1 MVVDEILE
9 GKFHTGDGS
18 LEFSCPRITL
28 SLHADTVC
36 EGAFFVYGPEGAVTE
51 GTVTASDLRMTCVT
65 KRFGGSEDEI
75 LYRFDAAG
83 MEAGQEVSG
92 SFCVVS
98 NRGEYE
104 LPFQVAV
111 LSDEIDSSLGKIRNL
126 FHFTN
131 LARSN
136 WTEAVSLF
144 YDPCFKKVFTG
155 HDRQYLAAYKGLS
168 AMPGNE
174 HNVEEFLQE
183 IHKKKPVEFFPEESE
198 IRLEEPAGDARYA
211 LVINRNGWGY
221 TRLRFQTEGEFLKLQ
236 EKSADE
242 GSFAGN
248 IYRLYYE
255 IDLEKLHGGINLG
268 AILLVRENGTVRIPV
283 TVVQRVHGIRA
294 LGAKRE
300 KKQLTVQLM
309 EYYQAHRLKKIGTGT
324 WLAET
329 GRLLTRMEQLDDKD
343 VALKLFRGQ
352 LLMSQER
359 GSEAK
364 WQLEKLRE
372 QLNAVREEEPAL
384 WCYYLYLTTLISE
397 DDSYVDEV
405 AETVSRIY
413 SRRKGDWRIAWLLLY
428 LSEEYVESVSRRWL
442 LLEELFIHHCTSPMV
457 YIEAWNILCMNPA
470 MLRKLDLF
478 EEQVLT
484 YAVKNGVMQEEI
496 LLQVVYLAGQ
506 KRGYSEG
513 LFRILKGCYALIPH
527 KEVLH
532 EICSLLIRGNRSG
545 EVYFPW
551 FSAGVEENLRIT
563 RLYEYYMM
571 SLPKDFDGELPR
583 MVLLYF
589 AYRSD
594 LHYELTAY
602 LYAYVYRRREEL
614 ADIYLNYMAAM
625 ERFVSEQISRGRI
638 NRDLAYLYEKILTMS
653 MIDEQTARS
662 LVSLLFMREVR
673 TEAENAKEVLVAYAC
688 RSDIKRFPITDGRA
702 FVPVYDNDCR
712 VLLGD
717 GEGNFFTE
725 GMAYSV
731 DALMKPARLAPMI
744 APFVR
749 NHLGYA
755 VYACYARQHTFAVQ
769 EDNADLFVLLSSSER
784 IEEEEKK
791 KIYPM
796 VVDFYYEKD
805 RMRELDEYLLT
816 LHPEDVSRHDRGKI
830 VRFLVSRGMYEKA
843 VEWVRRFGPYDM
855 DAKTLLKLG
864 SRLLDL
870 TETEDDPLLTGT
882 LLYVVQKGK
891 YDDNVLDYLVKWFAG
906 GIGQMRDIWKLA
918 DSFGVDTYRLCE
930 RMLIQMLYTGV
941 RVKEQLEIFRSYTKC
956 GGSERVRAAF
966 VSACCYDDVVKE
978 EPADPYVFES
988 VRQLYQEE
996 APLHLVCRIAY
1007 LRYLADRERE
1017 ADVQKLC
1024 GIFLESLLA
1033 QGIVMPFYRKYFGCV
1048 PQLGAYLDKTM
1059 VEYRT
1064 ASGARVMIHYLI
1076 QEEGADG
1083 QKHASEE
1090 STDGQEYSHE
1100 EMRDM
1105 FGGICVSEF
1114 ILFFGEQL
1122 RYYITEESEN
1132 GEQLVVSDVIQK
1144 GEAGEDISE
1153 GRFSVLND
1161 IMIGKTLHDYDTVND
1176 LLAAYFR
1183 QDHMVEQIFT
1193 VR

>member
-9 GKFHTGDGS
+9 GKFHTSDGS
-18 LEFSCPRITL
+18 LDFSCPRVTL
-28 SLHADTVC
+28 SLQADTIS
-36 EGAFFVYGPEGAVTE
+36 EGSFFVYGSEGAVTE

-83 MEAGQEVSG
+83 MEAGQEISG
-92 SFCVVS
+92 SFSIVS
-98 NRGEYE
+98 NQGEYE
-104 LPFQVAV
+104 LPFQVTV
-111 LSDEIDSSLGKIRNL
+111 LPDEITSSLGEIRNL

-131 LARSN
+131 LARSS
-136 WTEAVSLF
+136 WAEAVTLF
-144 YDPCFKKVFTG
+144 YEPRFRKVFTG
-155 HDRQYLAAYKGLS
+155 HDRQHLAAYKGLS
-168 AMPGNE
+168 AVPNNE

-183 IHKKKPVEFFPEESE
+183 IHKKKQVEFLPEESE
-198 IRLEEPAGDARYA
+198 IRLEDPVGDARYA

-236 EKSADE
+236 EASADE
-242 GSFAGN
+242 DSFTDN

-255 IDLEKLHGGINLG
+255 IDREKLHGGINLG
-268 AILLVRENGTVRIPV
+268 AILLVRENGTTRIPV
-283 TVVQRVHGIRA
+283 TVVRRVSAGRM
-294 LGAKRE
+294 LGVKRE

-309 EYYQAHRLKKIGTGT
+309 AYYQAHRLKKIGTST
-324 WLAET
+324 WLEET
-329 GRLLTRMEQLDDKD
+329 GKLLTRMEQLDDKD
-343 VALKLFRGQ
+343 IAVKLFRGQ

-359 GSEAK
+359 GNEAK

-372 QLNAVREEEPAL
+372 RVSAEREENPAL
-384 WCYYLYLTTLISE
+384 WCYYLYLTTLVSE
-397 DDSYVDEV
+397 EDSYVDEV
-405 AETVSRIY
+405 AETVAQIY
-413 SRRKGDWRIAWLLLY
+413 GRRRGDWRIAWLLLY

-442 LLEELFIHHCTSPMV
+442 FLEDLFIHHCTSPMI
-457 YIEAWNILCMNPA
+457 YMEAWNILCMNPA

-478 EEQVLT
+478 EEQVLCF
-484 YAVKNGVMQEEI
+484 AVKNGVMQEEI

-506 KRGYSEG
+506 KRNYSES
-513 LFRILKGCYALIPH
+513 LFRILKGCYQLIPH

-532 EICSLLIRGNRSG
+532 EICTLLIKGNRSG
-545 EVYFPW
+545 EAYFPW
-551 FSAGVEENLRIT
+551 YQAGVEENLRIT

-571 SLPKDFDGELPR
+571 SLPKDFDGELPK

-594 LHYELTAY
+594 LHYEVTAY
-602 LYAYVYRRREEL
+602 LYAYVHRHREEL
-614 ADIYLNYMAAM
+614 ADIYVNYMAAM
-625 ERFVSEQISRGRI
+625 ERFVLEQIGRGRI
-638 NRDLAYLYEKILTMS
+638 NRDLAYLYENILTLS

-673 TEAENAKEVLVAYAC
+673 TEAGNAKEVLLTYAC
-688 RSDIKRFPITDGRA
+688 RSDGKRFPMTDGRA

-717 GEGNFFTE
+717 GAGNFFTV
-725 GMAYSV
+725 GMEYSLEP
-731 DALMKPARLAPMI
+731 LMKPGTLASMI

-755 VYACYARQHTFAVQ
+755 VYACYAKQHTFTVQ
-769 EDNADLFVLLSSSER
+769 EDNVDLFALLSLSER
-784 IEEEEKK
+784 VEEEEKK
-791 KIYPM
+791 KIRPM

-805 RMRELDEYLLT
+805 RMRELDEYLDT
-816 LHPEDVSRHDRGKI
+816 LHPEDVNQHDRGKI

-843 VEWVRRFGPYDM
+843 CEWLRRFGPYDV

-864 SRLLDL
+864 SRLLAL
-870 TETEDDPLLTGT
+870 TETEEEPLLAGM

-891 YDDNVLDYLVKWFAG
+891 YDDNVLEYLVKWFSG
-906 GIGQMRDIWKLA
+906 SIGQMRDIWKLS

-941 RVKEQLEIFRSYTKC
+941 RVEEWLDIFRSYVKS

-966 VSACCYDDVVKE
+966 VSACCYDYVLKDE
-978 EPADPYVFES
+978 DTDFYVFES
-988 VRQLYQEE
+988 VRRLSQED
-996 APLHLVCRIAY
+996 APFHPVCRIAY
-1007 LRYLADRERE
+1007 LRYYADRERD

-1024 GIFLESLLA
+1024 GVFLESLLA
-1033 QGIVMPFYRKYFGCV
+1033 QGVVLPFYRKYFGCV

-1064 ASGARVMIHYLI
+1064 TTGARVMIHYMI
-1076 QEEGADG
+1076 QEEGAG
-1083 QKHASEE
+1083 GEE
-1090 STDGQEYSHE
+1090 YTHE

-1105 FGGICVSEF
+1105 FGGICVREF

-1122 RYYITEESEN
+1122 KYYITEETEN
-1132 GEQLVVSDVIQK
+1132 GEQLVVSDVICK
-1144 GEAGEDISE
+1144 GDAGEDIPE
-1153 GRFSVLND
+1153 GRFSILND
-1161 IMIGKTLHDYDTVND
+1161 IMIGKTLQDYDTVND
-1176 LLAAYFR
+1176 LLFAYFR
-1183 QDHMVEQIFT
+1183 QEHMVEQIFT

>member
-1 MVVDEILE
+1 MIVDEILE
-9 GKFHTGDGS
+9 GKFHTDDGP
-18 LEFSCPRITL
+18 LEFSCPRVTL
-28 SLHADTVC
+28 SLQADTVC
-36 EGAFFVYGPEGAVTE
+36 EGSFFVYGPEGAVTE
-51 GTVTASDLRMTCVT
+51 GTVTSSDLRMSCVT

-92 SFCVVS
+92 SFFVTS

-104 LPFQVAV
+104 LLFQATV
-111 LSDEIDSSLGKIRNL
+111 LSDEITSSLGEIRNL

-136 WTEAVSLF
+136 WAEAVSLF
-144 YDPCFKKVFTG
+144 YEPCFKKVFTG
-155 HDRQYLAAYKGLS
+155 HDRQYLAVYKGLS
-168 AMPGNE
+168 AVPGNE

-183 IHKKKPVEFFPEESE
+183 IRKKKPVEFLPEERE

-221 TRLRFQTEGEFLKLQ
+221 TRLRFQTEGDFLRLEEESA
-236 EKSADE
+236 EKE
-242 GSFAGN
+242 SFADN
-248 IYRLYYE
+248 VYRLYYG
-255 IDLEKLHGGINLG
+255 IDMEKLHSGMNLG

-283 TVVQRVHGIRA
+283 TVVQRMPGIRTF
-294 LGAKRE
+294 GMKRE

-309 EYYQAHRLKKIGTGT
+309 EYYQAHRLKKIGTAT

-329 GRLLTRMEQLDDKD
+329 GKLLTRMEQLDDKD
-343 VALKLFRGQ
+343 IAVKLFRGQ

-359 GSEAK
+359 GNEAK
-364 WQLEKLRE
+364 WQIEKLRE
-372 QLNAVREEEPAL
+372 RVIAIREEDPAL

-397 DDSYVDEV
+397 EDSYVDEV
-405 AETVSRIY
+405 AEIVSQIY
-413 SRRKGDWRIAWLLLY
+413 ARRRGDWRIAWLLLY
-428 LSEEYVESVSRRWL
+428 LSEEYVESISRRWL
-442 LLEELFIHHCTSPMV
+442 LLEDLFIHHCTSPMI

-470 MLRKLDLF
+470 MLRKLDAF
-478 EEQVLT
+478 EEQILT
-484 YAVKNGVMQEEI
+484 YVVKNGVMQEEI
-496 LLQVVYLAGQ
+496 LLQAVYLAGQ

-527 KEVLH
+527 KEVLY
-532 EICSLLIRGNRSG
+532 EICALLIKGNRCG
-545 EVYFPW
+545 ETYFPW

-571 SLPKDFDGELPR
+571 SLPKDFDGELPKI
-583 MVLLYF
+583 VLLYF
-589 AYRSD
+589 AYKSD
-594 LHYELTAY
+594 LHYEVTAC
-602 LYAYVYRRREEL
+602 LYAYVHRHREEL
-614 ADIYLNYMAAM
+614 ADIYVNYITAI
-625 ERFVSEQISRGRI
+625 ERFVLEQIGRGRI
-638 NRDLAYLYEKILTMS
+638 NRDLAYLYDNFLSLS

-673 TEAENAKEVLVAYAC
+673 TEAENAKEVLLAYGC

-717 GEGNFFTE
+717 GEGNFFTA
-725 GMAYSV
+725 GMKYSSE
-731 DALMKPARLAPMI
+731 ALMKPGRLAVMI

-749 NHLGYA
+749 KHLGYA
-755 VYACYARQHTFAVQ
+755 VYECYAKQHTFTIQ
-769 EDNADLFVLLSSSER
+769 DDNVDLFALLSASER
-784 IEEEEKK
+784 IEEEEKR
-791 KIYPM
+791 KIRPI
-796 VVDFYYEKD
+796 VVDFYYERD
-805 RMRELDEYLLT
+805 RMRELDEYLLA
-816 LHPEDVSRHDRGKI
+816 LHPEDVSRRDRGKI
-830 VRFLVSRGMYEKA
+830 VRFLVNRGMYEKA
-843 VEWVRRFGPYDM
+843 VEWVRRYGPYDM

-870 TETEDDPLLTGT
+870 TEAEDDPLLTGM
-882 LLYVVQKGK
+882 LLYAVQKGK
-891 YDDNVLDYLVKWFAG
+891 YDDNVLEYLVRWFSG
-906 GIGQMRDIWKLA
+906 NIVQMRDVWRLA
-918 DSFGVDTYRLCE
+918 EDFGVDTYRLCE
-930 RMLIQMLYTGV
+930 RMLVQMLYTGV
-941 RVKEQLEIFRSYTKC
+941 RVEEWLDILRSYAKS
-956 GGSERVRAAF
+956 GGSERVWAAF
-966 VSACCYDDVVKE
+966 VSACCYDYVVKE
-978 EPADPYVFES
+978 ENTDPYVFES
-988 VRQLYQEE
+988 VRQLCQEE
-996 APLHLVCRIAY
+996 AAFHPVCRIAY
-1007 LRYLADRERE
+1007 LRHYADRERDE
-1017 ADVQKLC
+1017 DVQKLC
-1024 GIFLESLLA
+1024 GVFLESLLA

-1064 ASGARVMIHYLI
+1064 TSGARVMIHYMI
-1076 QEEGADG
+1076 QEEGATG
-1083 QKHASEE
+1083 E
-1090 STDGQEYSHE
+1090 TYTHE

-1105 FGGICVSEF
+1105 FGGICVSDF

-1122 RYYITEESEN
+1122 KYYITEESEA

-1144 GEAGEDISE
+1144 GDTGEDIPE
-1153 GRFSVLND
+1153 GRFGILND

>member
-18 LEFSCPRITL
+18 LDFSCPRVTL
-28 SLHADTVC
+28 SLQADTAC
-36 EGAFFVYGPEGAVTE
+36 EGSFFVYGPEGVVTE
-51 GTVTASDLRMTCVT
+51 GTVSASDLRMTCVT

-83 MEAGQEVSG
+83 MEAGQEISG
-92 SFCVVS
+92 SFSIVS

-104 LPFQVAV
+104 LPFRVTV
-111 LSDEIDSSLGKIRNL
+111 LSDEITSSLGEIRNL

-136 WTEAVSLF
+136 WAEAVSLF

-155 HDRQYLAAYKGLS
+155 HDRQYYAAYKGLS
-168 AMPGNE
+168 AVPGNE

-183 IHKKKPVEFFPEESE
+183 IHKKKPVEFLAEERE
-198 IRLEEPAGDARYA
+198 IHLEDPAGDARYA

-221 TRLRFQTEGEFLKLQ
+221 TRLRFQTEGDFLKLQ
-236 EKSADE
+236 EEAAGE
-242 GSFAGN
+242 ESFADN
-248 IYRLYYE
+248 IYRLYYG
-255 IDLEKLHGGINLG
+255 IDLEKLHGGYNYG
-268 AILLVRENGTVRIPV
+268 AIVLVRENGTMRIPV
-283 TVVQRVHGIRA
+283 TVVQRVPGIRTF
-294 LGAKRE
+294 GAKRE

-309 EYYQAHRLKKIGTGT
+309 EYYQAHRLKKIGTAT

-329 GRLLTRMEQLDDKD
+329 GKLLTRMEQLDDKD
-343 VALKLFRGQ
+343 VAVKLFRGQ
-352 LLMSQER
+352 MLLSQEKDN
-359 GSEAK
+359 EAK
-364 WQLEKLRE
+364 WQIEKLRE
-372 QLNAVREEEPAL
+372 RVIALREENPAL
-384 WCYYLYLTTLISE
+384 WCYYLYLTTLVGE

-405 AETVSRIY
+405 AETVSLIY
-413 SRRKGDWRIAWLLLY
+413 SRRKDDWRIAWLLLY

-442 LLEELFIHHCTSPMV
+442 LLEDLFIHHCTSPMI

-478 EEQVLT
+478 EEQILT

-506 KRGYSEG
+506 KRSYSES
-513 LFRILKGCYALIPH
+513 LFRILKGCYGLIPH

-532 EICSLLIRGNRSG
+532 EICTLLIKGNRSG
-545 EVYFPW
+545 EAYFPW
-551 FSAGVEENLRIT
+551 YRAGVEENLRIT

-571 SLPKDFDGELPR
+571 SLPRNFDGELPK

-594 LHYELTAY
+594 LHYEVTAY
-602 LYAYVYRRREEL
+602 LYAYVHRRREEL
-614 ADIYLNYMAAM
+614 ADIYVNYMAAM
-625 ERFVSEQISRGRI
+625 ERFVLEQIGRGRI
-638 NRDLAYLYEKILTMS
+638 NRDLAYLYDHFLTLS

-673 TEAENAKEVLVAYAC
+673 TEAENAKEVLLSYAC
-688 RSDIKRFPITDGRA
+688 RSDIKRFPMTDGRA
-702 FVPVYDNDCR
+702 FVPIYDNDCR
-712 VLLGD
+712 VLLGG
-717 GEGNFFTE
+717 GEGNIFTE
-725 GMAYSV
+725 GMTYTV
-731 DALMKPARLAPMI
+731 EALMKPARLALMI

-769 EDNADLFVLLSSSER
+769 EDNVDLFALLSASER

-791 KIYPM
+791 KIYPI
-796 VVDFYYEKD
+796 VVDFYYEND
-805 RMRELDEYLLT
+805 RMRELDEYLFT
-816 LHPEDVSRHDRGKI
+816 LQLADVSRRDRGKI
-830 VRFLVSRGMYEKA
+830 VRLLVNRGMYEEA
-843 VEWVRRFGPYDM
+843 YEWVRRFGPYDM
-855 DAKTLLKLG
+855 DAKTILKLG

-870 TETEDDPLLTGT
+870 TETEDDPFVTGM

-891 YDDNVLDYLVKWFAG
+891 YDDNVLDYLVRWFSG
-906 GIGQMRDIWKLA
+906 SVGQMRDIWKLA
-918 DSFGVDTYRLCE
+918 KDFGVDTYRLCE
-930 RMLIQMLYTGV
+930 RMLVQMLYTGV
-941 RVKEQLEIFRSYTKC
+941 RVEEWLDIFRSYTKG
-956 GGSERVRAAF
+956 GGSERIRAAF

-978 EPADPYVFES
+978 EPANPYVFES

-996 APLHLVCRIAY
+996 APLHPVCRIAY
-1007 LRYLADRERE
+1007 LRYFADRERD

-1024 GIFLESLLA
+1024 GVFLESLLA

-1048 PQLGAYLDKTM
+1048 PQLSAYLDKTM

-1064 ASGARVMIHYLI
+1064 TSGARVMIHYLI
-1076 QEEGADG
+1076 QEEGAG
-1083 QKHASEE
+1083 GEE
-1090 STDGQEYSHE
+1090 YTHE

-1105 FGGICVSEF
+1105 FGGICVREF

-1144 GEAGEDISE
+1144 GDAGEDIQE
-1153 GRFSVLND
+1153 GRFSILND

-1176 LLAAYFR
+1176 LLSVYFK

>member
-1 MVVDEILE
+1 MIVDEILE
-9 GKFHTGDGS
+9 GKFHTDDGT
-18 LEFSCPRITL
+18 LDFSCPRVTL
-28 SLHADTVC
+28 SLQADTAC
-36 EGAFFVYGPEGAVTE
+36 EGSFFVYAPEGAVTE
-51 GTVTASDLRMTCVT
+51 GRVGASDLRMTCVT
-65 KRFGGSEDEI
+65 ERFGGSEDEI

-92 SFCVVS
+92 SFSIVS

-104 LPFQVAV
+104 LPFQVTV
-111 LSDEIDSSLGKIRNL
+111 LPDEMTSSLGEIRNL

-136 WTEAVSLF
+136 WAEAVALF
-144 YDPCFKKVFTG
+144 YAPCFKKVFTG
-155 HDRQYLAAYKGLS
+155 HDRQYYAAYKGLS
-168 AMPGNE
+168 AVEGSE

-183 IHKKKPVEFFPEESE
+183 IHKKKPVELLPEESQIHVE
-198 IRLEEPAGDARYA
+198 DPSGDAQFA
-211 LVINRNGWGY
+211 LVIKRNGWGY
-221 TRLRFQTEGEFLKLQ
+221 TRLWFQTEGDFLKLQ
-236 EKSADE
+236 EESAGE
-242 GSFAGN
+242 ESFSDH
-248 IYRLYYE
+248 IFRLHYQ
-255 IDLEKLHGGINLG
+255 IDLEKLHDGINLG
-268 AILLVRENGTVRIPV
+268 AIVLVRENGTMRIPV
-283 TVVQRVHGIRA
+283 TVVRRVPGIRR

-309 EYYQAHRLKKIGTGT
+309 AYYQAHRLKKIGTAT

-329 GRLLTRMEQLDDKD
+329 DKLLTRMEQLDDKD
-343 VALKLFRGQ
+343 VAVKLFRGQ
-352 LLMSQER
+352 MLLSQER
-359 GSEAK
+359 GNEAK
-364 WQLEKLRE
+364 WQIEKLRE
-372 QLNAVREEEPAL
+372 RVSAEREENPAL

-397 DDSYVDEV
+397 EDSYVDEV
-405 AETVSRIY
+405 AEAVSQIY
-413 SRRKGDWRIAWLLLY
+413 RGRRGDWRIAWLLLY

-442 LLEELFIHHCTSPMV
+442 LLEELFIHHCTSPMI

-478 EEQVLT
+478 EEEVLT

-506 KRGYSEG
+506 KRGYSKR
-513 LFRILKGCYALIPH
+513 LFGILKGCYELIPH

-532 EICSLLIRGNRSG
+532 EICTLLIKGNRSG
-545 EVYFPW
+545 EDYFPW
-551 FSAGVEENLRIT
+551 YRAGVEENLRIT

-571 SLPKDFDGELPR
+571 SLPRNFDGELPK

-594 LHYELTAY
+594 LHYEVTAY
-602 LYAYVYRRREEL
+602 LYAYVHRRREEL
-614 ADIYLNYMAAM
+614 ADIYVNYMAAM
-625 ERFVSEQISRGRI
+625 ERFVLEQIGRGRI
-638 NRDLAYLYEKILTMS
+638 NRDLTYLYENLLTPS

-673 TEAENAKEVLVAYAC
+673 TDAENAREVALAYAC
-688 RSDIKRFPITDGRA
+688 RTDIKRFPMTDGRA

-717 GEGNFFTE
+717 GGGNLFTVGLE
-725 GMAYSV
+725 YTV
-731 DALMKPARLAPMI
+731 EALMHPSRLAQMI

-769 EDNADLFVLLSSSER
+769 EDNADLFALLTASER

-796 VVDFYYEKD
+796 VVDFYHEKD

-816 LHPEDVSRHDRGKI
+816 LGPGDVSRRDRGKI
-830 VRFLVSRGMYEKA
+830 VRFLVGRGMYEEA
-843 VEWVRRFGPYDM
+843 YEWVRRFGPYDM

-870 TETEDDPLLTGT
+870 TETEDDPFVTGM
-882 LLYVVQKGK
+882 LLYVVRKGK
-891 YDDNVLDYLVKWFAG
+891 YDDNVLNYLVRWFSG
-906 GIGQMRDIWKLA
+906 SIGQMRDLWKLA
-918 DSFGVDTYRLCE
+918 EAFGVDTYRLCE
-930 RMLIQMLYTGV
+930 RMLAQMLYTGV
-941 RVKEQLEIFRSYTKC
+941 RVEEWLDIFRSYAKS
-956 GGSERVRAAF
+956 GGSERIRAAF
-966 VSACCYDDVVKE
+966 AAACCYDYVVKDE
-978 EPADPYVFES
+978 DTDAYVFDS

-996 APLHLVCRIAY
+996 APFPFVCRIAW
-1007 LRYLADRERE
+1007 LRYYADRERDE
-1017 ADVQKLC
+1017 GVQKLC

-1048 PQLGAYLDKTM
+1048 PQLNAYLDKTM
-1059 VEYRT
+1059 VEYRSS
-1064 ASGARVMIHYLI
+1064 SGRRVMIHYQI

-1083 QKHASEE
+1083 Q
-1090 STDGQEYSHE
+1090 EYTHE

-1105 FGGICVSEF
+1105 FGGICVSDF

-1122 RYYITEESEN
+1122 RYYITEETEA

-1144 GEAGEDISE
+1144 GEAGEDVTE
-1153 GRFSVLND
+1153 GRFNILND
-1161 IMIGKTLHDYDTVND
+1161 MMIGKTLHDYDTVND
-1176 LLAAYFR
+1176 LLSAYFR

>member
-9 GKFHTGDGS
+9 GKFHTGDGTLS
-18 LEFSCPRITL
+18 FSCPRVTL
-28 SLHADTVC
+28 SLQADTVC
-36 EGAFFVYGPEGAVTE
+36 EGSFFVYGPEGMVTE

-92 SFCVVS
+92 SFFIVS
-98 NRGEYE
+98 NRGEYA
-104 LPFQVAV
+104 LPFQVTV
-111 LSDEIDSSLGKIRNL
+111 LSDEITSSLGEIRNL

-136 WTEAVSLF
+136 WPEAVALF
-144 YDPCFKKVFTG
+144 YEPCFRKVFSG
-155 HDRQYLAAYKGLS
+155 HDRQYLAVYKGLS
-168 AMPGNE
+168 AVPGNE

-183 IHKKKPVEFFPEESE
+183 IHKKKPVEFLPEESE
-198 IRLEEPAGDARYA
+198 IRLEDPAGDARYA
-211 LVINRNGWGY
+211 LVINSNGWGY
-221 TRLRFQTEGEFLKLQ
+221 TRLRFETEGAFIKLQ
-236 EKSADE
+236 EQSAGEDAF
-242 GSFAGN
+242 SDH
-248 IYRLYYE
+248 IYRLYYQ

-268 AILLVRENGTVRIPV
+268 AILLVRENGTARIPV
-283 TVVQRVHGIRA
+283 TVVRRVPGGRT

-300 KKQLTVQLM
+300 KKQLMVQLM

-343 VALKLFRGQ
+343 IAVKLFRGQ

-359 GSEAK
+359 GNEAK
-364 WQLEKLRE
+364 WQMEKLRE
-372 QLNAVREEEPAL
+372 RVIAEREENPAL

-397 DDSYVDEV
+397 EDSYVDEV
-405 AETVSRIY
+405 AETVSQIY
-413 SRRKGDWRIAWLLLY
+413 GRRRGDWRIAWLLLY

-442 LLEELFIHHCTSPMV
+442 LLEDLFVHHCTSPMI

-484 YAVKNGVMQEEI
+484 FAVKNGVMQEEI

-506 KRGYSEG
+506 RRNYSES

-532 EICSLLIRGNRSG
+532 EICTLLIKGNRSG
-545 EVYFPW
+545 EAYFPW
-551 FSAGVEENLRIT
+551 YQEGVEENLRIT

-571 SLPKDFDGELPR
+571 SLPRNFDGELPK

-594 LHYELTAY
+594 LHYETTAY
-602 LYAYVYRRREEL
+602 LYAYVHRRREQL
-614 ADIYLNYMAAM
+614 ADIYVNYMAAM
-625 ERFVSEQISRGRI
+625 ERFVLEQIGRGRI
-638 NRDLAYLYEKILTMS
+638 NRDLAYLYDNLLTLS

-673 TEAENAKEVLVAYAC
+673 TEAENAKEVALTYAC
-688 RSDIKRFPITDGRA
+688 RSDIKRFPMTEGRA
-702 FVPVYDNDCR
+702 FLPIYANDCR

-717 GEGNFFTE
+717 GEGNLFTA
-725 GMAYSV
+725 GMEYSV
-731 DALMKPARLAPMI
+731 EALMKPERLALMI

-755 VYACYARQHTFAVQ
+755 VYVCYEKQHTFTVQ
-769 EDNADLFVLLSSSER
+769 EDNADLFALLSSSER
-784 IEEEEKK
+784 IEEEEKR
-791 KIYPM
+791 KIRPM
-796 VVDFYYEKD
+796 VVDFYYEED
-805 RMRELDEYLLT
+805 RMRELDEYLLA
-816 LHPEDVSRHDRGKI
+816 LKPEDVDRRDRGKV
-830 VRFLVSRGMYEKA
+830 VRFLVSRGMYEEA
-843 VEWVRRFGPYDM
+843 VGWVKRFGPYDM

-864 SRLLDL
+864 SRFLEL
-870 TETEDDPLLTGT
+870 TEAEDDSLVTGM

-891 YDDNVLDYLVKWFAG
+891 YDDNVLSYLIQWFSG
-906 GIGQMRDIWKLA
+906 NIGQMRDIWKLA
-918 DSFGVDTYRLCE
+918 ASFGADTYRLCE
-930 RMLIQMLYTGV
+930 RMLVQMLYTGV
-941 RVKEQLEIFRSYTKC
+941 RAEEWLDIFRFYAKS

-966 VSACCYDDVVKE
+966 VSACCYDYVVKD
-978 EPADPYVFES
+978 ADTDSYVFES

-996 APLHLVCRIAY
+996 APFHPVCRIAY
-1007 LRYLADRERE
+1007 LRYYADRQRE
-1017 ADVQKLC
+1017 EAVQKLC
-1024 GIFLESLLA
+1024 GVFLESLLA

-1064 ASGARVMIHYLI
+1064 TTGARVMIHYLI
-1076 QEEGADG
+1076 QEEGAG
-1083 QKHASEE
+1083 GEE
-1090 STDGQEYSHE
+1090 YTHE

-1105 FGGICVSEF
+1105 FGGICVSDF

-1122 RYYITEESEN
+1122 RYYITEESEA
-1132 GEQLVVSDVIQK
+1132 GEQLVVSDVIRK

-1153 GRFSVLND
+1153 GRFNILND

-1176 LLAAYFR
+1176 LLLAYFK